1 MARNNSRLRNKNYD
15 RVIHLY
21 YHEGYSEERVAQE
34 LQIGHTTVNRW
45 VSEYAKERNADR
57 KSLRVLFG
65 GKRSLEA
72 IARSEAQETLLR
84 QLQRKLTKARTEVA
98 MLEEMIRAVE
108 KANRV

>member
-21 YHEGYSEERVAQE
+21 YHEGYSEERVATE

-45 VSEYAKERNADR
+45 VNEYAIERNID
-57 KSLRVLFG
+57 KQSLRVLMG
-65 GKRSLEA
+65 GKSTLEA
-72 IARSEAQETLLR
+72 TARSEAQDTLLR
-84 QLQRKLTKARTEVA
+84 QLQRKLAKARTKVA

-108 KANRV
+108 KSGRI

>member
-21 YHEGYSEERVAQE
+21 YREGYSEERVATE

-45 VSEYAKERNADR
+45 VNEYAVECHSDKQ
-57 KSLRVLFG
+57 SLRVLMG
-65 GKRSLEA
+65 GKSTLEA
-72 IARSEAQETLLR
+72 TARSEARDTLLR

-98 MLEEMIRAVE
+98 MLEEIIRTVE
-108 KANRV
+108 EKMD